1 MKKINLYFLNFRVII
16 KQIKVTGEVFIML
29 QKYANIDIFNIP
41 NSEFLHNYN
50 FLYLQRPLFQ

>member
-1 MKKINLYFLNFRVII
+1 MKKINLYFLNFRAII
-16 KQIKVTGEVFIML
+16 KQIKVTREVFIML

-50 FLYLQRPLFQ
+50 FLYLQPPLFQ